1 MMKVMG
7 MQAGARARVGIGGE
21 KSRRRCCGRG
31 VTRRRR
37 MEAVEE
43 RTEEEENG
51 ERRLGGEIGRR
62 EKGKRNQRRGKA

>member
-1 MMKVMG
+1 MMKVTG
-7 MQAGARARVGIGGE
+7 TKGAGARAGVEIGGE
-21 KSRRRCCGRG
+21 GSKRRCCGRG

-62 EKGKRNQRRGKA
+62 EK